1 MKAYTIRLAHDGKIV
16 ASKDKVMISED
27 LYGIY
32 KTIREEVEAE
42 FGINVG
48 AYSTHSV
55 NADKEKRIITIEI
68 SDEHM
73 AEITEKRRE
82 ARLGQLGI

>member
-27 LYGIY
+27 IY
-32 KTIREEVEAE
+32 KTIREDVEAE
-42 FGINVG
+42 FDIDVG
-48 AYSTHSV
+48 AYSVHSICT
-55 NADKEKRIITIEI
+55 DKEKRIITIEI

>member
-1 MKAYTIRLAHDGKIV
+1 MKAYTIRLAHNGKIV

-27 LYGIY
+27 IY
-32 KTIREEVEAE
+32 KTIREDVEAE
-42 FGINVG
+42 FDIDVG
-48 AYSTHSV
+48 AYSVHSICT
-55 NADKEKRIITIEI
+55 DKEKRIITIEI

>member
-1 MKAYTIRLAHDGKIV
+1 MKAYTIRLAHNGKMV

-32 KTIREEVEAE
+32 KTIREDVEAE
-42 FGINVG
+42 FDIDVG
-48 AYSTHSV
+48 AYSVHSICT
-55 NADKEKRIITIEI
+55 DKEKRIITIEI

>member
-1 MKAYTIRLAHDGKIV
+1 MKAYTIRLAHNGKIV
-16 ASKDKVMISED
+16 ASKDKVMISLED
-27 LYGIY
+27 IY
-32 KTIREEVEAE
+32 KTIREDVEAE
-42 FGINVG
+42 FDIDVG
-48 AYSTHSV
+48 AYSVHSICT
-55 NADKEKRIITIEI
+55 DKEKRIITIEI